1 MINNDDEE
9 IDEDILN
16 VHIGPGELI
25 AFGNLNL
32 ILTLN
37 IDESDLSK
45 YKINWDDINSLKD
58 LKFIRKHHHFW
69 KRIELS
75 SNNESM
81 KILLNINKTSPK
93 LIYIGYVVFKKIKF
107 KGEQNDFQK
116 FLYNVLKRR
125 GLFIKSCDICDCS
138 INVQLVLKYEKDEKS
153 FSLVEES
160 KGNKKSEIK
169 DKKVY
174 KEDNEENDDEKEKEK
189 EQEKDDTSK
198 LNDEE
203 EKNSNTNSEYNN
215 PFIGI
220 AQNGINCGDFNFI

>member
-16 VHIGPGELI
+16 THIGPGDLI

-174 KEDNEENDDEKEKEK
+174 KEKIKK
-189 EQEKDDTSK
+189 YTKKITK
-198 LNDEE
+198 KTTMKKKKK
-203 EKNSNTNSEYNN
+203 KNKKKMIHRN
-215 PFIGI
+215 
-220 AQNGINCGDFNFI
+220 